1 MPKRAVIIVAGGTGT
16 RMNSKI
22 AKQFLPLAGKPVI
35 FHTFEAF
42 ARFDSEMQFI
52 LVLFPGLI
60 DQWEE
65 LTKTHNF
72 KLNHTVVLGG
82 EERFH
87 SVRNGLE
94 ALAPDVEI
102 VAIHDAVR
110 PLVSQSTISKCME
123 AAEKFGA
130 AIPVLPVIDSIR
142 KIKGST
148 SIPIPR
154 HELVAVQTPQCF
166 KTDLIKK
173 AYQASYNIAFT
184 DDASVAASANFAVE
198 LVEGNRTNL
207 KITTSEDLAIAEALL
222 AYGKEK

>member
-1 MPKRAVIIVAGGTGT
+1 MAGGTGT

-60 DQWEE
+60 DQWKE
-65 LTKTHNF
+65 LTKGHNF
-72 KLNHTVVLGG
+72 NLSHTVVSGG

-94 ALAPDVEI
+94 ALAPYVEI

-110 PLVSQSTISKCME
+110 PLVSQNTIAKCIE
-123 AAEKFGA
+123 AAEKSGA

-142 KIKGST
+142 KIVGNT

-184 DDASVAASANFAVE
+184 DDASVAASANFDVE

-222 AYGKEK
+222 AYGKEM

>member
-42 ARFDSEMQFI
+42 ARFDAEMQFI

-60 DQWEE
+60 DQWKE
-65 LTKTHNF
+65 LAKAHNF
-72 KLNHTVVLGG
+72 NLKHTIVPGG

-94 ALAPDVEI
+94 ALAPDVDI

-110 PLVSQSTISKCME
+110 PLVSQTTITRCMDS
-123 AAEKFGA
+123 AKKSGA
-130 AIPVLPVIDSIR
+130 AIPVLPLIDSIR
-142 KIKGST
+142 KIEGNT
-148 SIPIPR
+148 SISIPR

-166 KTDLIKK
+166 RADIIKK
-173 AYQASYNIAFT
+173 AYRVDYNIAFT
-184 DDASVAASANFAVE
+184 DDASVAASANIDVE

-207 KITTSEDLAIAEALL
+207 KITTAEDLTIAEALIS
-222 AYGKEK
+222 YNQGI

>member
-1 MPKRAVIIVAGGTGT
+1 MPERAVIIVAGGTGT

-42 ARFDSEMQFI
+42 ARFDAEMQFI
-52 LVLFPGLI
+52 LVMYPELI

-72 KLNHTVVLGG
+72 NLKHTVVPGG

-110 PLVSQSTISKCME
+110 PLVSQITIAKCIE
-123 AAEKFGA
+123 AAEKTGA

-142 KIKGST
+142 KIDGNS

-166 KTDLIKK
+166 KTDLIKR

-184 DDASVAASANFAVE
+184 DDASVAASANIDVA

-207 KITTSEDLAIAEALL
+207 KITTAEDLTIAEAFISLNQ
-222 AYGKEK
+222 EI

>member
-1 MPKRAVIIVAGGTGT
+1 MPERAVIIVAGGTGT

-42 ARFDSEMQFI
+42 ARFDAEMQFI

-60 DQWEE
+60 DQWKE
-65 LTKTHNF
+65 LAKAHNF
-72 KLNHTVVLGG
+72 TLKHTVVPGG

-94 ALAPDVEI
+94 ALATEVEI

-110 PLVSQSTISKCME
+110 PLVSQTTIARCMDS
-123 AAEKFGA
+123 AKKLGA
-130 AIPVLPVIDSIR
+130 AIPVLPLIDSIR
-142 KIKGST
+142 KIEGNT
-148 SIPIPR
+148 SITIPR

-166 KTDLIKK
+166 RADLIKN
-173 AYQASYNIAFT
+173 AYRVDYNIAFT
-184 DDASVAASANFAVE
+184 DDASVAASANVAVE

-207 KITTSEDLAIAEALL
+207 KITTAEDLAIAEALIS
-222 AYGKEK
+222 YNQGI

>member
-1 MPKRAVIIVAGGTGT
+1 MPKKAVIIVAGGTGT
-16 RMNSKI
+16 RMKSKI
-22 AKQFLPLAGKPVI
+22 AKQFLPLAGRPVI
-35 FHTFEAF
+35 FHIFEAF
-42 ARFDSEMQFI
+42 ARFDPNMQFI

-60 DQWEE
+60 DQWKE
-65 LTKTHNF
+65 LAKSQNF
-72 KLNHTVVLGG
+72 NLRHTLVSGG

-94 ALAPDVEI
+94 MLDDDVEI

-110 PLVSQSTISKCME
+110 PLVSQATITKCFE
-123 AAEKFGA
+123 AAQKSGA

-142 KIKGST
+142 KIEGDT
-148 SIPIPR
+148 SVPIPR

-166 KTDLIKK
+166 KKKLITK

-184 DDASVAASANFAVE
+184 DDASVAASANFDVE

-207 KITTSEDLAIAEALL
+207 KITTSEDLAIAEALIS
-222 AYGKEK
+222 YGKEM